1 MTKRE
6 AAIVMA
12 YTGICIGE
20 FDEFH
25 GYIEEILERPV
36 MTHELAYKEII
47 LEIREKSKQ
56 DFITIEVK

>member
-12 YTGICIGE
+12 YTGICIGK

-25 GYIEEILERPV
+25 GYVEEILERPV
-36 MTHELAYKEII
+36 FTHELASRDFM

-56 DFITIEVK
+56 DFKSIEVK